1 MHDRFRHDLIALLGH
16 TPDRPVALAVSGG
29 PDSMAMLALAACTF
43 PGHVIAATVDH
54 RLRAGSA
61 AEASMVAEYCG
72 GIGVRHTILMPPAD
86 WNPRT
91 IQSDA
96 RQLRYGLLGDW
107 ACDAGAA
114 ALLTA
119 HHADDQ
125 AETFLMRAARGSGVT
140 GLAGIRPRW
149 TWRRDRWDGGAADG
163 NAGLPV
169 LRPLLTWRRS
179 ELAQV
184 VAATATPFVT
194 DPSNADDRF
203 DRVRVRTMLARTPE
217 IDAAALAQAAAACA
231 EADAAL
237 SAMTDLLHRER
248 LRASLPANRSY
259 DVADLPRELC
269 RRLARAA
276 ICHVRAAQPV
286 TEGRWSDGG
295 NVESLLDA
303 LQAGGKA
310 TVAGVVAS
318 ARGDLWT
325 FSPAPPR
332 RSH

>member
-16 TPDRPVALAVSGG
+16 APDRPIALAVSGG
-29 PDSMAMLALAACTF
+29 PDSMAMLTLATSAF
-43 PGHVIAATVDH
+43 PGRVIAATVDH

-61 AEASMVAEYCG
+61 AEAAMVAARCEH
-72 GIGVRHTILMPPAD
+72 IGVPHATLTPSAD
-86 WNPRT
+86 WSPKT
-91 IQSDA
+91 IQADA
-96 RQLRYGLLGDW
+96 RQLRYALLGDW
-107 ACDAGAA
+107 ACDASAA

-149 TWRRDRWDGGAADG
+149 AWRRERWDGGAADG
-163 NAGLPV
+163 DGGLPV
-169 LRPLLTWRRS
+169 LRPLLAWRRS

-194 DPSNADDRF
+194 DPSNADHRF
-203 DRVRVRTMLARTPE
+203 DRVRVRAMLARTPE
-217 IDAAALAQAAAACA
+217 IDAPALAQAAAACA

-237 SAMTDLLHRER
+237 VAMTKLLHRER
-248 LRASLPANRSY
+248 LRASSPDSRTY
-259 DVADLPRELC
+259 DVANLPRELC

-276 ICHVRAAQPV
+276 IRHVRAARPV
-286 TEGRWSDGG
+286 TEGRWSDAG

-303 LQAGGKA
+303 LQDGGKA
-310 TVAGVVAS
+310 TIAGVVAS